1 MEYVFLAGSCVCF
14 SLQFIFSKLF
24 QRRTDGTV
32 HAAMWSNLLSGISI
46 FIIFFCINGFRLSV
60 SGGAAALAVL
70 YAVSSIVCTCASLIG
85 MTSTTVAAI
94 TLYTLLGGVVLPFF
108 YGVAL
113 LSERPSVFRWIG
125 VSLMILAAFAPYVL
139 NNLHS
144 KKETA
149 KASGRFKA
157 AVCCAVVFLTNGL
170 ISIATNASERIP
182 DKVGSNNF
190 LLLSTLLRI
199 VGAAVILGVF
209 AARRKSGRFLPKD
222 PVTGSSVTT
231 KAFVILFVISFF
243 YAVLNGAGNKLSL
256 KCAETMDASLQFP
269 IISAACIVFSALIGL
284 FAFKERPG
292 KGDVA
297 GIVLAVA
304 GIVFSIF

>member
-1 MEYVFLAGSCVCF
+1 MEYVLLAGSCICF

-46 FIIFFCINGFRLSV
+46 FIIFWCINCFRLTV

-70 YAVSSIVCTCASLIG
+70 YAASSIICTWASLIG
-85 MTSTTVAAI
+85 MSATTVAAI

-108 YGVAL
+108 YGVFA
-113 LSERPSVFRWIG
+113 LSERPSPFRWIG
-125 VSLMILAAFAPYVL
+125 VTLMILAAFAPYVI
-139 NNLHS
+139 NNLS

-149 KASGRFKA
+149 KAKSRLKA

-182 DKVGSNNF
+182 DHVGSNDF
-190 LLLSTLLRI
+190 LLISTVLRI
-199 VGAAVILGVF
+199 FGAAAILLALTLVKKD
-209 AARRKSGRFLPKD
+209 RNVLPLDPKTNEPVKS
-222 PVTGSSVTT
+222 

-243 YAVLNGAGNKLSL
+243 YAVLNGAGNIFSL
-256 KCAETMDASLQFP
+256 NCAKTMDASLQFP
-269 IISAACIVFSALIGL
+269 IISAACIVFSAFIGL
-284 FAFKERPG
+284 VAFKEKPG

-297 GIVLAVA
+297 GIVLAIA
-304 GIVFSIF
+304 GIVFTIF

>member
-1 MEYVFLAGSCVCF
+1 MEYVLLAGSCICF

-46 FIIFFCINGFRLSV
+46 FIIFWCINCFRLTV

-70 YAVSSIVCTCASLIG
+70 YAASSIICTWASLIG
-85 MTSTTVAAI
+85 MSATTVAAI

-108 YGVAL
+108 YGVFA
-113 LSERPSVFRWIG
+113 LSERPSPFRWIG
-125 VSLMILAAFAPYVL
+125 VTLMILAAFVPYVI
-139 NNLHS
+139 NNLS

-149 KASGRFKA
+149 KTKSRLKA

-170 ISIATNASERIP
+170 ISIATNASERIS
-182 DKVGSNNF
+182 DHVGSNDF
-190 LLLSTLLRI
+190 LLISTVLRI
-199 VGAAVILGVF
+199 FGAAAILLALTLVKKD
-209 AARRKSGRFLPKD
+209 RNVLPLDPKTNEPVKS
-222 PVTGSSVTT
+222 

-243 YAVLNGAGNKLSL
+243 YAVLNGAGNIFSL
-256 KCAETMDASLQFP
+256 NCAKTMDASLQFP

-284 FAFKERPG
+284 VAFKEKPG

-297 GIVLAVA
+297 GIVLAIA
-304 GIVFSIF
+304 GIVFTIF

>member
-1 MEYVFLAGSCVCF
+1 MEYVLLAGSCICF

-46 FIIFFCINGFRLSV
+46 FIIFWCINCFKITV

-70 YAVSSIVCTCASLIG
+70 YAASSIICTWASLIG
-85 MTSTTVAAI
+85 MSATTVAAI

-108 YGVAL
+108 YGVFA
-113 LSERPSVFRWIG
+113 LSERPSPFRWIG
-125 VSLMILAAFAPYVL
+125 VTLMILAAFAPYVI
-139 NNLHS
+139 NNLS

-149 KASGRFKA
+149 KAISRLKA
-157 AVCCAVVFLTNGL
+157 AVCCAVVFFTNGL

-182 DKVGSNNF
+182 DHVGSNDF
-190 LLLSTLLRI
+190 LLISTVLRI
-199 VGAAVILGVF
+199 FGAAAILLALTLVKKDRNVLPLDPKTNGPV
-209 AARRKSGRFLPKD
+209 KS
-222 PVTGSSVTT
+222 

-243 YAVLNGAGNKLSL
+243 YAVLNGAGNIFSL
-256 KCAETMDASLQFP
+256 NCAKTMDASLQFP
-269 IISAACIVFSALIGL
+269 IISAACIVFSAFIGL
-284 FAFKERPG
+284 VAFKEKPG

-297 GIVLAVA
+297 GIVLAIA
-304 GIVFSIF
+304 GIVFTIF